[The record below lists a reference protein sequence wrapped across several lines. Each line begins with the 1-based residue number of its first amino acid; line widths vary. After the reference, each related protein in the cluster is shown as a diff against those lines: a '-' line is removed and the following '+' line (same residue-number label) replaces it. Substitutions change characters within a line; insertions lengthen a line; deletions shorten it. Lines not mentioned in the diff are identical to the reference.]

1 MKTPSFLN
9 GAALAFALSIAAA
22 ALFATLTMVIMPGVV
37 MHWLIAG
44 LGLAYTLYLL
54 RQTVARVGRVTTVA
68 VWCIGTVA
76 TWVFSPSLAMTL
88 IIHVGMVWIIRVL
101 YFSSGALPALLDLGL
116 SALALAAGVWA
127 AGQTGSVLL
136 AVWSFFL
143 VQALFGSLPRSLTK
157 PALTRR
163 VQESTE
169 RGMRLESDEDSFER
183 AHRNAEAAVRRLSAR
198 S

>member
-1 MKTPSFLN
+1 MKTPSFMN
-9 GAALAFALSIAAA
+9 GAVLALAFSVAAA

-37 MHWLIAG
+37 MQWLIAG

-54 RQTVARVGRVTTVA
+54 RQTTARIGRVTTVA
-68 VWCIGTVA
+68 AWCIGTVA

-101 YFSSGALPALLDLGL
+101 YFSNGALPALLDLGL

-143 VQALFGSLPRSLTK
+143 VQALFGSIPRSLTTQ
-157 PALTRR
+157 ALTRR
-163 VQESTE
+163 ATE
-169 RGMRLESDEDSFER
+169 RGMRPGADEEPFER